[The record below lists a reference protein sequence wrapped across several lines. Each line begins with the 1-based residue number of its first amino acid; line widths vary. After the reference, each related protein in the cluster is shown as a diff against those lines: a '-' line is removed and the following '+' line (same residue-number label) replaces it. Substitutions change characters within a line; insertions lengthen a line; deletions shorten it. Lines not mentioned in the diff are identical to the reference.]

1 MSSDK
6 DSEKID
12 KINGDGVKMDRLK
25 LDSANRDDTK
35 VNGSG
40 FVREGM
46 CRDDAKRKALEADA
60 ICGLLK
66 FNGMRRKRTFV
77 GEKIKKS
84 QLQQNVLKQ
93 VYEITNF
100 PSTETR
106 NELALLLSIPQRSVQ
121 VWFQN
126 RRQIC
131 RKKDK
136 ERPGSSSEKV
146 LVNEYSKFVEDN
158 NSEKDI
164 DDEVFDVPTHILIE
178 IIEKCMKK

>member
-1 MSSDK
+1 MNSDK
-6 DSEKID
+6 DSE
-12 KINGDGVKMDRLK
+12 
-25 LDSANRDDTK
+25 
-35 VNGSG
+35 
-40 FVREGM
+40 
-46 CRDDAKRKALEADA
+46 KRKALEADA

-66 FNGMRRKRTFV
+66 FTGMRRKRNFV

-84 QLQQNVLKQ
+84 QLQQNVLKK
-93 VYEITNF
+93 VYDITNF

-131 RKKDK
+131 RKKDR

-146 LVNEYSKFVEDN
+146 LVNEYSKFVEEN
-158 NSEKDI
+158 NEDKDTE
-164 DDEVFDVPTHILIE
+164 DEVFDVPTHILID
-178 IIEKCMKK
+178 IIEKCMKKSI